1 VETLQVSSEQA
12 RRQLSDLLSQVSYG
26 GVQVIIER
34 YGKPIAVLSPYVPV
48 STETAESEEF
58 LAPFEQVPRLTRQL
72 QQAAKEAG
80 VSYETLSE
88 ALQAERLKTL
98 REKYPEFAERY
109 VPTEPA

>member
-1 VETLQVSSEQA
+1 METLQVSSEQA

-58 LAPFEQVPRLTRQL
+58 LAPFEQVPRLTRQI
-72 QQAAKEAG
+72 QQAVKEVG
-80 VSYETLSE
+80 VTYEALAE
-88 ALQAERLKTL
+88 ALQTERLQTL
-98 REKYPEFAERY
+98 CEKYPEFAEHY
-109 VPTEPA
+109 VSTEPD